1 VQHIEWAVT
10 RGGVRRSS
18 IAHEKE
24 GYLKIPIRMGVVNQV
39 RESRVKVT
47 VSPFHYPITFGMIA
61 GGVDPL
67 DPQHLASLVI
77 KRGHESSALAGNQ
90 DRTRAMSS
98 DDFSSIYSCTD
109 FRRLIWYGE
118 YLCILGEMVY
128 KRQ

>member
-1 VQHIEWAVT
+1 MEWAVT
-10 RGGVRRSS
+10 RVGVRRSS

-24 GYLKIPIRMGVVNQV
+24 GYLKVPIQMGVINQV
-39 RESRVKVT
+39 RESRVKGT
-47 VSPFHYPITFGMIA
+47 VPPFHYPVTFGMITES
-61 GGVDPL
+61 VDPL

-90 DRTRAMSS
+90 DRTRAIPS

-118 YLCILGEMVY
+118 YPCILGEMVY
-128 KRQ
+128 ERP